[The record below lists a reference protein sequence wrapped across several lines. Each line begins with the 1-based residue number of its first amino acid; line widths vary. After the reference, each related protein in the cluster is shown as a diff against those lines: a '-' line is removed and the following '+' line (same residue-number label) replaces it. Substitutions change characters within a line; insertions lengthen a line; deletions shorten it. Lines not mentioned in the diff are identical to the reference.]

1 MRAGTHLNSKR
12 HSAIVMN
19 LVTSDME
26 RRMRVTKITPMK
38 AIRAKCID
46 CSCGEK
52 KEVRL
57 CLIEWCPLWPYRMG
71 KRPTKDANVDK
82 EK

>member
-1 MRAGTHLNSKR
+1 MRAATLLNSKR
-12 HSAIVMN
+12 HRTTGMN
-19 LVTSDME
+19 LVTSNRE
-26 RRMRVTKITPMK
+26 RRMRVTNITPMK

-52 KEVRL
+52 KEGKL
-57 CLIEWCPLWPYRMG
+57 SLIEWCPLWSYRMR
-71 KRPTKDANVDK
+71 KRPAKDANVDK